1 MDSLDYIDDYF
12 GREPS
17 PEEAR
22 QFEKRIQEDPAF
34 ASDVAYYLSARIT
47 LKEVNAEER
56 KEGFRELYQQT
67 AAPAKIRRMHTR
79 RWRPVLAAA
88 SLIAVIVLCWTLF
101 IRRESGPEL
110 ADQYIR
116 QNLDQMSVRM
126 GAADSI
132 QTGLILYNDRKY
144 PEALQQ
150 FDNILR
156 TDTSNFTALLNA
168 GIVALR
174 LENYDKAISYFRRLE
189 VHTDPHI
196 NPALFYEALTLIKRN
211 YPGDPAHAKQFL
223 ERIVQQDLNKKE
235 DAQQLLRKM

>member
-1 MDSLDYIDDYF
+1 MDSLEYIDDYF
-12 GREPS
+12 EREPS

-67 AAPAKIRRMHTR
+67 AAPAKMRLMYTR
-79 RWRPVLAAA
+79 RWWPVLAAA
-88 SLIAVIVLCWTLF
+88 SLIVVIILCWTLF
-101 IRRESGPEL
+101 IRRDSGPEL

-126 GAADSI
+126 GATDSM
-132 QTGLILYNDRKY
+132 QTGLILYNDRRF

-150 FDNILR
+150 FENILQS
-156 TDTSNFTALLNA
+156 DTSNLTALLNA

-174 LENYDKAISYFRRLE
+174 LENYDKAISYFKKLE
-189 VHTDPHI
+189 VRADPHI

-211 YPGDPAHAKQFL
+211 HPGDPAHAKQFL
-223 ERIVQQDLNKKE
+223 ERIVQEDLSKKE
-235 DAQQLLRKM
+235 DALQLLRKM